1 VTDQT
6 SPSADIPGQAA
17 AGHTPAQSAD
27 HTTNADTTNQ
37 TSAPSTDPWATTH
50 QVPAQ
55 PMSGDVT
62 IADTTAQLPP
72 GYDPAYATAPAYVT
86 PDATYVQFGDETT
99 APPRRGRRRTV
110 LFSSVA
116 VVVLAIGVGAY
127 AGVRAWTGAG
137 IAEPETA
144 MPGAVSAFARIDV
157 NPGVGDKLSVNGLVR
172 KFPTHGKS
180 ATDLIAKMEASI
192 SKSAGLDFNSDVKPW
207 FGGQAGVG
215 LWSDNGKPVALIALS
230 SKDDAKASATL
241 SKLRDRKGADS
252 FGFAMEK
259 GYALIAGGD
268 GDVSAEATAAAK
280 AAEQASLADNATF
293 KSTVA
298 HVGNDNLLLGY
309 ADLDKLTTFLGPMLG
324 SLGGSRLG
332 GSGLGAGGGLL
343 GGLGQSGATNG
354 RIAIGGKV
362 LSDGVELRVHVDSP
376 SIKPSSTKVMST
388 LKALPSATIVGGAI
402 GGIDPSSDTA
412 KTLQGLLGGLS
423 GGGLSGGGLSGGGLS
438 GGGLSGG
445 PGGGLGP
452 LLSDGL
458 GKLLTSKELSFA
470 FTGQGSDGAP
480 GIMINV
486 DARDEASANT
496 LMADINQLTNGQ
508 TPPGLNVSQNGTSIK
523 ATIGSP
529 ASGGS
534 LGSSDLFNET
544 MNGMSD
550 ASGAFYLDVQKL
562 VALTGKGM
570 PADVRAELAPVKAIG
585 FSSSG
590 SDLVLRAIIK

>member
-1 VTDQT
+1 M
-6 SPSADIPGQAA
+6 
-17 AGHTPAQSAD
+17 
-27 HTTNADTTNQ
+27 NQ
-37 TSAPSTDPWATTH
+37 VPAPSTDPWATTH

-55 PMSGDVT
+55 PTSGDVT
-62 IADTTAQLPP
+62 VADTTAQLPP
-72 GYDPAYATAPAYVT
+72 GYDPAYAIAAPMHVT
-86 PDATYVQFGDETT
+86 PDATYVQFGDQTT

-110 LFSSVA
+110 LISSVA
-116 VVVLAIGVGAY
+116 VAVLAIGVGAY

-137 IAEPETA
+137 IAEAETA
-144 MPGAVSAFARIDV
+144 MPASVSAFARIDV
-157 NPGVGDKLSVNGLVR
+157 NPGVGDKLSVNGLVK

-192 SKSAGLDFNSDVKPW
+192 SKSAGLDFNTDVKPW
-207 FGGQAGVG
+207 FGGQAGFG

-241 SKLRDRKGADS
+241 SKLRDRNGPDS

-280 AAEQASLADNATF
+280 AAEQASLADDATF

-298 HVGNDNLLLGY
+298 HVGNGNLLLGY
-309 ADLDKLTTFLGPMLG
+309 ADIDKLTTVLGPMLD
-324 SLGGSRLG
+324 SLGGSR
-332 GSGLGAGGGLL
+332 LGAGGGLL
-343 GGLGQSGATNG
+343 GGLGQSGATSG

-376 SIKPSSTKVMST
+376 SVKPSSTKVMPT
-388 LKALPSATIVGGAI
+388 LKGLPSATIVGGAI
-402 GGIDPSSDTA
+402 AGIDPSSDTA
-412 KTLQGLLGGLS
+412 KTLQGLLGTLSGGGLGGGGLSGSGLS
-423 GGGLSGGGLSGGGLS
+423 GGGLSGGG
-438 GGGLSGG
+438 
-445 PGGGLGP
+445 PGGGFGP

-458 GKLLTSKELSFA
+458 GTLLTSKELSFA
-470 FTGQGSDGAP
+470 FTGQGSDGFP

-486 DARDEASANT
+486 NARDEASANT
-496 LMADINQLTNGQ
+496 LMADINQLTSGQ
-508 TPPGLNVSQNGTSIK
+508 TPPGFNVSQNGTSIK

-544 MNGMSD
+544 MSGMSD

-562 VALTGKGM
+562 VALTGKDM
-570 PADVRAELAPVKAIG
+570 PADTRAELAPVKAIG

-590 SDLVLRAIIK
+590 SDVVLRAIIK